1 MELETTIS
9 KSIRTADDRANYDAA
24 CKRLLSE
31 KIILAWIV
39 KSCVEEFRDCDVK
52 DIASRYIEGEPQ
64 VSEVPVMPDETNAA
78 TVIHGINT
86 EDASQTEG
94 TVTYDIRFLASL
106 PSSSGKI
113 RMILNVE
120 GQNNFHPGYP
130 IIKRGIYY
138 CSRMISAQYGTEFVA
153 ANYSDIKKV
162 ASIWVCMKPPKGR
175 ENTIT
180 SYSITEK
187 NLIGTVEEPVE
198 NYDLM
203 TAVMICLGGSNSR
216 SEPDV
221 LRLLDVLFSSE
232 TGAEKKRH
240 ILQQDFDIPMTQTL
254 ERKVDVM
261 CNFSQGVWEQG
272 MEAGRKEGV
281 EAGRKEGME
290 AGRKEGLEAG
300 AMQNML
306 NSIKNLL
313 KNTGW
318 PIEQVMSMLGVPDAD
333 RPKYLEA
340 LKGHAQ
346 SN

>member
-24 CKRLLSE
+24 CKQLLSE

-39 KSCVEEFRDCDVK
+39 KSCVEEFRDCDVR

-64 VSEVPVMPDETNAA
+64 VSEVPVAPDKTNAA
-78 TVIHGINT
+78 TVIHGIGT
-86 EDASQTEG
+86 EDATQTEG

-106 PSSSGKI
+106 PLSNGKI

-120 GQNNFHPGYP
+120 GQNDFYPGYP

-162 ASIWVCMKPPKGR
+162 ASIWVCMRPPKGR
-175 ENTIT
+175 ENT

-203 TAVMICLGGSNSR
+203 TAVMICLGGPASR
-216 SEPDV
+216 NEPDV

-232 TGAEKKRH
+232 TGADEKRH
-240 ILQQDFDIPMTQTL
+240 ILRQDFDIPMTQTL
-254 ERKVDVM
+254 ERRVDVM
-261 CNFSQGVWEQG
+261 CNLSKGVWEKGMEAG
-272 MEAGRKEGV
+272 MEAGRKEG
-281 EAGRKEGME
+281 A
-290 AGRKEGLEAG
+290 A
-300 AMQNML
+300 QTML
-306 NSIKNLL
+306 NSIKNLMETLGLTIDQAMSAL
-313 KNTGW
+313 K
-318 PIEQVMSMLGVPDAD
+318 VPDAD
-333 RPKYLEA
+333 QPKYLEA
-340 LKGHAQ
+340 LKGHTQ
-346 SN
+346 PN

>member
-1 MELETTIS
+1 
-9 KSIRTADDRANYDAA
+9 
-24 CKRLLSE
+24 
-31 KIILAWIV
+31 
-39 KSCVEEFRDCDVK
+39 
-52 DIASRYIEGEPQ
+52 
-64 VSEVPVMPDETNAA
+64 
-78 TVIHGINT
+78 
-86 EDASQTEG
+86 
-94 TVTYDIRFLASL
+94 
-106 PSSSGKI
+106 
-113 RMILNVE
+113 MILNVE
-120 GQNNFHPGYP
+120 GQNNFYPGYP
-130 IIKRGIYY
+130 VIKRGIYY